1 MIGIVVYI
9 LVSSHFLIIVS
20 EIIFFIMLNYTHVN
34 CCIYVSASL
43 YPIGK
48 LRTYVEPLLDYS
60 TLCRF
65 AVKSVYL

>member
-1 MIGIVVYI
+1 MIGIVVDI

-20 EIIFFIMLNYTHVN
+20 EIIFFIIYTHVN

-48 LRTYVEPLLDYS
+48 LSTYVEPLLDYS
-60 TLCRF
+60 TLYRF